1 MLFNSFTFLIFFP
14 VVYALYLATQRRL
27 ALQNAVLLAASYV
40 FYGWWS
46 LKFLGLLLVTT
57 GLDWTLGRALGRID
71 DPRARKTF
79 VTISI
84 CMNLGLLGFFKYHD
98 FFARALVDA
107 LARVGLTL
115 SVPVL
120 HVVLPVG
127 ISFYTFQS
135 MGYVIDVY
143 RRTSP
148 PVEKL
153 FDFAVYVAFF
163 PQLVAGPIE
172 RAMHMVPQLTRPRVI
187 TPALVHEGLQL
198 MLWGFFKKLVVA
210 DNLARI
216 ADPIFSAPRSSHG
229 VDLLIGALAFTG
241 QIYGDFSGYTDIA
254 RGVARMLGIEL
265 MVNFRLP
272 YFARNPRDF
281 WARWHVSLSTWLRD
295 YLYVP
300 LGGNR
305 RRPGRM
311 LVNLL
316 ITMLLG
322 GLWHGAAW
330 NFVIWGFF
338 HGSWLVVHRLA
349 TSGEDRAPRS
359 ALTQAGAIA
368 GTFALTVVGWVIFRA
383 KTGADIAWIL
393 THWGFA
399 TSASSSGL
407 AWRLF
412 VFWLP
417 LVIVDAAQ
425 AASGDL
431 LRLAK
436 LRLAPRAL
444 VYASLF
450 CGILAFGSRAG
461 REFIYFQF

>member
-1 MLFNSFTFLIFFP
+1 
-14 VVYALYLATQRRL
+14 
-27 ALQNAVLLAASYV
+27 
-40 FYGWWS
+40 
-46 LKFLGLLLVTT
+46 
-57 GLDWTLGRALGRID
+57 
-71 DPRARKTF
+71 
-79 VTISI
+79 
-84 CMNLGLLGFFKYHD
+84 
-98 FFARALVDA
+98 
-107 LARVGLTL
+107 
-115 SVPVL
+115 L

-143 RRTSP
+143 RRTSA

-172 RAMHMVPQLTRPRVI
+172 RAMHMVPQLTRRRVI
-187 TPALVHEGLQL
+187 TANHVHEGLQL
-198 MLWGFFKKLVVA
+198 VLWGFFKKLVVA
-210 DNLARI
+210 DNLAAI
-216 ADPIFSAPRSSHG
+216 ADPIFAAPQVTAG

-254 RGVARMLGIEL
+254 RGVARLLGVEL

-281 WARWHVSLSTWLRD
+281 WARWHISLSTWLRD
-295 YLYVP
+295 YLYVS

-305 RRPGRM
+305 AGPGRT
-311 LVNLL
+311 LVNLVV
-316 ITMLLG
+316 TMLLG
-322 GLWHGAAW
+322 GLWHGAQW
-330 NFVIWGFF
+330 TFVMWGLF
-338 HGSWLVVHRLA
+338 HGSWLVLHRVA
-349 TSGEDRAPRS
+349 TGAHDRAPRS
-359 ALTQAGAIA
+359 VLTHAAAIA

-383 KTGADIAWIL
+383 RSGEDVAWIL
-393 THWGFA
+393 THWGVG
-399 TSASSSGL
+399 TSTLSGL
-407 AWRLF
+407 LAWKLL

-425 AASGDL
+425 AWRGDL
-431 LRLAK
+431 LLLCK
-436 LRLAPRAL
+436 LSLAPRAL

-450 CGILAFGSRAG
+450 CGVLAFGSRAG